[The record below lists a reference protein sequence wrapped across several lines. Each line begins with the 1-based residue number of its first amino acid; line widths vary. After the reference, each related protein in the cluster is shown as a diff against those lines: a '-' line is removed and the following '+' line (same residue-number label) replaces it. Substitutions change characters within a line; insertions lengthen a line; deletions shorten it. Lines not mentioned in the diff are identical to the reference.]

1 MNVGG
6 RQGYVVVVVVVMY
19 DSTDEKSFIISI
31 NAIYILGAK

>member
-6 RQGYVVVVVVVMY
+6 RQGYVEVVVVMY

>member
-6 RQGYVVVVVVVMY
+6 RQGYVVVVVMY